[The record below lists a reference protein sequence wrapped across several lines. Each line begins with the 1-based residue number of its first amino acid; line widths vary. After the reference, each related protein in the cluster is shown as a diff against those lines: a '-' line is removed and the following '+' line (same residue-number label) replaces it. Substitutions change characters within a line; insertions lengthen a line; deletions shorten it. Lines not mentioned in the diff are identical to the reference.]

1 MGAPGDWLFHW
12 SMEGAVGGTLGDGF
26 GTVAEGVEC
35 HGALGTTPSNIT
47 KQTLH
52 HEHMMHEDTYMNI
65 CCMHIVDV

>member
-1 MGAPGDWLFHW
+1 M
-12 SMEGAVGGTLGDGF
+12 GGTLGDGF